1 MEIREREDINV
12 ISIQTQDE
20 EGILYKEYV
29 STKRRIQFLKEYIE
43 SLRMLL
49 ERKKAKEIL
58 EDDFRIMAGD
68 CLLVIRRTEEAKYA
82 LDEEEK
88 RINKVVER
96 SLNYS
101 RVAGEMSHCS
111 REEAKKELKAL
122 LCTEDKDYLEAK
134 KKYEAA
140 LKRELEE
147 REKIKRFAFDEQN
160 ILDNNMA
167 LVRTQIIEAYEEIE
181 SLEHKKVEIIEKM
194 DYIVYGRQK
203 VKK

>member
-88 RINKVVER
+88 RIDKVVER

>member
-49 ERKKAKEIL
+49 ERKKAKEIF

-82 LDEEEK
+82 LDEEK
-88 RINKVVER
+88 GDIRIAFSADSIASIKSALQVGIK
-96 SLNYS
+96 SS
-101 RVAGEMSHCS
+101 
-111 REEAKKELKAL
+111 LKAFTL
-122 LCTEDKDYLEAK
+122 TAVLCFAPFVLRKALER
-134 KKYEAA
+134 
-140 LKRELEE
+140 LT
-147 REKIKRFAFDEQN
+147 I
-160 ILDNNMA
+160 
-167 LVRTQIIEAYEEIE
+167 
-181 SLEHKKVEIIEKM
+181 S
-194 DYIVYGRQK
+194 
-203 VKK
+203 